1 MLPPMSR
8 LPDSVLL
15 RVNTVTSVLLIVALG
30 LVGLALVGGPRVSWI
45 VLMALVIPV
54 LIMSSEVT
62 RRAGGKAGVPAW
74 QQSRA
79 WSADTFDLHARD
91 NARGRAR
98 VEAAVR
104 AAVKA
109 GYTTAGE
116 PAIESGRFGPLVRQ
130 RMIRVLP

>member
-8 LPDSVLL
+8 LPDSFLL
-15 RVNTVTSVLLIVALG
+15 RANAVTSLLLLAALS

-79 WSADTFDLHARD
+79 WSADTFDLQARD

-98 VEAAVR
+98 VEAAAH
-104 AAVKA
+104 AAIKA
-109 GYTTAGE
+109 GYRKAGE
-116 PAIESGRFGPLVRQ
+116 PMIENGRSGPLVRQ
-130 RMIRVLP
+130 RMIRVLS